1 MSCPA
6 LTGPKLALCQRV
18 RAVHRLIE
26 QRVAINGDAIAIVD
40 GTRSC
45 SYRELN
51 SAANAFARRL
61 MTNGFRR
68 GMRADVRMAPAVDLA
83 IILLAVLKAGGCYT
97 WRNDDPPSLAITTNS
112 GEPPMAVMNG
122 TRVDDV
128 CGGPNL
134 PILTR
139 ETDIA
144 CVLDGSVAV
153 PHATIVT
160 MAAYAAMGQSPWS
173 GEQGAFDLWAA
184 LLSGAAAVV
193 TAQPSTY
200 ALPPSRYVRLRA
212 PRFGVTSA

>member
-1 MSCPA
+1 M
-6 LTGPKLALCQRV
+6 

-26 QRVAINGDAIAIVD
+26 QRVAISGSAVAIVD
-40 GTRSC
+40 GNHSC

-61 MTNGFRR
+61 MASGFRR

-83 IILLAVLKAGGCYT
+83 VILLAILKAGGCYT
-97 WRNDDPPSLAITTNS
+97 WRTDDSPSLAITINN
-112 GEPPMAVMNG
+112 GEPPLAVMIG
-122 TRVDDV
+122 PRVDGV

-134 PILTR
+134 PVLTR

-153 PHATIVT
+153 PHATIVA
-160 MAAYAAMGQSPWS
+160 MAACAETGQSPWS

-184 LLSGAAAVV
+184 LLSGAAAIV
-193 TAQPSTY
+193 TPHPAEAGPH
-200 ALPPSRYVRLRA
+200 VRAVALRA
-212 PRFGVTSA
+212 TA